1 MIITV
6 HLHTILQRP
15 SPTGW
20 QRQLPLTLAD
30 GRTVAD
36 VLTYLEV
43 TLPED
48 ALLLVVN
55 GRVIT
60 PQTVLQDNDHLHLMP
75 AISGGSGFNQANQSR
90 HHLDQDTAVS

>member
-15 SPTGW
+15 SPTGL
-20 QRQLPLTLAD
+20 QRQLQLTLAD

-36 VLTYLEV
+36 VLTQLDV
-43 TLPED
+43 PLPED

-55 GRVIT
+55 GRVVT
-60 PQTVLQDNDHLHLMP
+60 LQTVLQDNDHLHLMP
-75 AISGGSGFNQANQSR
+75 AISGGSGFGHVNPAN
-90 HHLDQDTAVS
+90 HHLVRL